1 MTEQQQLDRIVDD
14 VLSARE
20 AAVSAKEGFLV
31 ELLDIVLLAAA
42 ERLVEAEAG
51 EAAALGIFLGSAH
64 ATVVGSGSKAG
75 RKLRRR
81 SAH

>member
-1 MTEQQQLDRIVDD
+1 MTEQEQLDFIVDD

-20 AAVSAKEGFLV
+20 AALSAKEKFLV

-42 ERLVEAEAG
+42 ERLVEAEAN
-51 EAAALGIFLGSAH
+51 EAGMAGIFLGGADSA
-64 ATVVGSGSKAG
+64 GSSAKAG